1 MSDSNER
8 KEGMPLIALVSAM
21 LVFPVL
27 AVLIFTGIISLPMWV
42 GWLVIGLFVIE
53 VIMYFAVIRKIQS

>member
-1 MSDSNER
+1 MPDSNER
-8 KEGMPLIALVSAM
+8 KEGMPLIAVVSAM